1 MVALFQQMPELVLEQ
16 LHSIKRY
23 RALGLNMSNKPHIFI
38 AEDMGL
44 KSFSVHRHCFSFSC
58 FSCFFEVSLSL
69 YI

>member
-23 RALGLNMSNKPHIFI
+23 LALGLNMSNKPHIFI

-44 KSFSVHRHCFSFSC
+44 NLSFPLTAIQAHVVVG
-58 FSCFFEVSLSL
+58 EG
-69 YI
+69 